1 MVQAACIWPGL
12 RALARLETD
21 RVAKQPPEH
30 PLSDL
35 ERRRAKSSEHIVAA
49 SAAASFGT
57 AALCVV
63 LAVAALSI
71 WGEPGAALL
80 IGGLLYLSGA
90 IVVTMAFNVP
100 RNNAPAAVVPD
111 SAEGESLWANLA
123 LEKPSGR
130 AGLPTTRRACSV

>member
-1 MVQAACIWPGL
+1 M
-12 RALARLETD
+12 
-21 RVAKQPPEH
+21 
-30 PLSDL
+30 
-35 ERRRAKSSEHIVAA
+35 
-49 SAAASFGT
+49 
-57 AALCVV
+57 AALCIV

-90 IVVTMAFNVP
+90 IAVTMVFNVP

-111 SAEGESLWANLA
+111 SAAGANLWATTRHS
-123 LEKPSGR
+123 KRPSGR